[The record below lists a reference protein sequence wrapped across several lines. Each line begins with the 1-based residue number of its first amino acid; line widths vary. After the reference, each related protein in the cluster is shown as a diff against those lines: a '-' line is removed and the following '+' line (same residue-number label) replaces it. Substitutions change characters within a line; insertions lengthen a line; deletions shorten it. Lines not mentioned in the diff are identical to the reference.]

1 MCGIAGYIAPEV
13 LKNEAMGAS
22 LVHRGPNAYSHFVDE
37 YNGQQVYMCHTRLS
51 IIDLSDRGVQPMR
64 STDGNIVLTFNG
76 EVYNFL
82 ELKEKYLKGQPFTST
97 SDTEVVLKLY
107 ELRGIDFLNMLNGD
121 FAITIYDKTRQKF
134 FLIRDRLGV
143 KPLYFYWKNEHLVFG
158 SEIKALLASGIKP
171 VLNEDAV
178 QRYFVY
184 KYSPEQETLFKDIN
198 RVHPGTYLEYD
209 LDSRTLSE
217 KTYWKLP
224 DNTSQIS
231 YADAQE
237 QLKHLMEDATKIRL
251 IADVPIGSF
260 LSGGLDSTIIASYLR
275 DREDI
280 VHFCASKNAEDLR
293 KEGST
298 SDYHYARQL
307 ADTWGLNLKEI
318 QIGSGEL
325 NHEQLDRVL
334 HFGDDL
340 IADGSQIPSYLIT
353 KEAAKEITV
362 ILSGMGADE
371 LFYGYA
377 GHQLALLAQ
386 YFNKLPEGFRKP
398 ILRQFENL
406 NTGSGRFKPYKRY
419 LYKFGK
425 NFKYKHLQYGV
436 YSVVGDFEN
445 SMSIFRSQGADATSV
460 LEKYFKPNSDPFR
473 AQTQFEI
480 NNFLVKNLHYV
491 DRMSMGNSVENRVP
505 FLDHRLVEFAAG
517 LPREYKLGGN
527 LLTKK
532 ILKDTYGPQLP
543 SYIIKRRKAG
553 FGMPLRSIFSDTRK
567 IDALLDEGFFQ
578 DFEGFSIED
587 IKRVKDEHLHGIGD
601 NSSIIFALISFQSW
615 YKKYIG

>member
-1 MCGIAGYIAPEV
+1 MCGIAGYIATDV
-13 LKNEAMGAS
+13 LNGDAMSAS
-22 LVHRGPNAYSHFVDE
+22 LVHRGPNAHSHFAAQ
-37 YNGQQVYMCHTRLS
+37 NQGRQVYMCHTRLS
-51 IIDLSDRGVQPMR
+51 IIDLSERGVQPMH
-64 STDGNIVLTFNG
+64 SDDGNIVLTFNG
-76 EVYNFL
+76 EIYNFL
-82 ELKEKYLKGQPFTST
+82 ELKEKYLKGRSFNST

-107 ELRGIDFLNMLNGD
+107 ELKGIEFLGLLNGD
-121 FAITIYDKTRQKF
+121 FAISIFDKRVQKF
-134 FLIRDRLGV
+134 FVIRDRLGV
-143 KPLYFYWKNEHLVFG
+143 KPLYFYWKGGKLVYG
-158 SEIKALLASGIKP
+158 SEVKALLASGIP
-171 VLNEDAV
+171 ASLNQDAV
-178 QRYFVY
+178 QRFFVY
-184 KYSPEQETLFKDIN
+184 KYSPEQETLFKDID
-198 RVHPGTYLEYD
+198 RVHPGSYLVYD
-209 LDSRTLSE
+209 FANHSLE
-217 KTYWKLP
+217 AKTYWTLP
-224 DNTSQIS
+224 DQQVDTS
-231 YADAQE
+231 YPEAQE
-237 QLKHLMEDATKIRL
+237 QLEHLMEDATKIRL
-251 IADVPIGSF
+251 ISDVPVGSF
-260 LSGGLDSTIIASYLR
+260 LSGGLDSTIIAYYLR
-275 DREDI
+275 DRKDI
-280 VHFCASKNAEDLR
+280 RHFCASKNAEDLK
-293 KEGST
+293 KEGSS

-318 QIGSGEL
+318 KIGSEEL
-325 NHEQLDRVL
+325 NPQQLDTVL

-386 YFNKLPEGFRKP
+386 YFNKIPGALRKP
-398 ILRQFENL
+398 ILKQFENL

-445 SMSIFRSQGADATSV
+445 SMSVFRSTGADATAI
-460 LEKYFKPNSDPFR
+460 LDKYFKPEGDPFR
-473 AQTQFEI
+473 SQTQFEV

-505 FLDHRLVEFAAG
+505 FLDHRLVEFAVG

-532 ILKDTYGPQLP
+532 ILKDTYGPKIP

-553 FGMPLRSIFSDTRK
+553 FGMPLRSIFSDEKK
-567 IDALLDEGFFQ
+567 IDKLLDWSFFEN
-578 DFEGFSIED
+578 FEGFSMAD
-587 IKRVKDEHLHGIGD
+587 INRIKDEHLRGIGD
-601 NSSIIFALISFQSW
+601 NSSIIFALISFQAW
-615 YKKYIG
+615 YKKYMG

>member
-1 MCGIAGYIAPEV
+1 M
-13 LKNEAMGAS
+13 KAS
-22 LVHRGPNAYSHFVDE
+22 LVHRGPDAHSHFAAE
-37 YNGQQVYMCHTRLS
+37 SNGQQVYMCHTRLS
-51 IIDLSDRGVQPMR
+51 IIDLSDRGVQPMH
-64 STDGNIVLTFNG
+64 SEDGNIVLTFNG

-82 ELKEKYLKGQPFTST
+82 ELKERYLKGRSFASS

-107 ELRGIDFLNMLNGD
+107 ELKGIEFLELLNGD
-121 FAITIYDKTRQKF
+121 FAISIFDKRLQKF
-134 FLIRDRLGV
+134 FVIRDRLGV
-143 KPLYFYWKNEHLVFG
+143 KPLYFYWKAGKLVYG

-171 VLNEDAV
+171 QLNEEAV
-178 QRYFVY
+178 QRFFVY

-198 RVHPGTYLEYD
+198 RVQPGNYLEYD
-209 LDSRTLSE
+209 LPSQQLE
-217 KTYWKLP
+217 AKTYWTLP
-224 DNTSQIS
+224 NTPLNLPYTQ
-231 YADAQE
+231 AQE
-237 QLKHLMEDATKIRL
+237 QLEHLMEDATRIRL
-251 IADVPIGSF
+251 ISDVPVGSF

-275 DREDI
+275 DRKDI
-280 VHFCASKNAEDLR
+280 LHFCASKNAEDLQN
-293 KEGST
+293 EGSS

-318 QIGSGEL
+318 QIGSEEL
-325 NHEQLDRVL
+325 NHKQLDTVL
-334 HFGDDL
+334 HFADDL

-386 YFNKLPEGFRKP
+386 YFNKIPGVLRRP
-398 ILRQFENL
+398 ILKQFENL

-445 SMSIFRSQGADATSV
+445 SMSVFRSKGADATAI
-460 LEKYFKPNSDPFR
+460 LEKYFSPNSDPFR
-473 AQTQFEI
+473 SQTQFEV

-517 LPREYKLGGN
+517 LPRKYKLGGS

-532 ILKDTYGPQLP
+532 ILKDTYGPKLP

-553 FGMPLRSIFSDTRK
+553 FGMPLRSIFSDGRK
-567 IDALLDEGFFQ
+567 VDQLLDRDFFQ
-578 DFEGFSIED
+578 DFEGFSLPD
-587 IKRVKDEHLHGIGD
+587 IDRIKEEHLRGIGD
-601 NSSIIFALISFQSW
+601 NSSIIFALISFQAW

>member
-13 LKNEAMGAS
+13 LNGNAMKAS
-22 LVHRGPNAYSHFVDE
+22 LVHRGPDADSHFE
-37 YNGQQVYMCHTRLS
+37 AESHGKRVYMCHTRLS
-51 IIDLSDRGVQPMR
+51 IIDLSDRGTQPMH
-64 STDGNIVLTFNG
+64 SNDKNITLTFNG
-76 EVYNFL
+76 EIYNFL
-82 ELKEKYLKGQPFTST
+82 ELKERYLKDQSFISS

-107 ELRGIDFLNMLNGD
+107 ELKGIEFLDLLNGD
-121 FAITIYDKTRQKF
+121 FAISIFDRRLQKF
-134 FLIRDRLGV
+134 FIIRDRLGV
-143 KPLYFYWKNEHLVFG
+143 KPLYFYWKGGKLVYG
-158 SEIKALLASGIKP
+158 SEIKALLASGVSPI
-171 VLNEDAV
+171 LNEYAV
-178 QRYFVY
+178 QRFFVY

-198 RVHPGTYLEYD
+198 RVPPGAYLEYD
-209 LDSRTLSE
+209 FTSQQLTTQ
-217 KTYWKLP
+217 TYWSLP
-224 DNTSQIS
+224 NTPLDLP
-231 YADAQE
+231 YDEAKE
-237 QLKHLMEDATKIRL
+237 QLEQLMEDATRIRL
-251 IADVPIGSF
+251 IADVPVGSF

-275 DREDI
+275 DRKDI
-280 VHFCASKNAEDLR
+280 LHFCASKNAEDLK
-293 KEGST
+293 KEGSS
-298 SDYHYARQL
+298 SDYYYARQL
-307 ADTWGLNLKEI
+307 ADSWGLNLKEI
-318 QIGSGEL
+318 QIGSEEL
-325 NHEQLDRVL
+325 NPKQLDTVL

-386 YFNKLPEGFRKP
+386 YFNKIPGALRRP
-398 ILRQFENL
+398 ILKQFENL

-445 SMSIFRSQGADATSV
+445 SMSVFRSKGADATSI
-460 LEKYFKPNSDPFR
+460 LDKYFKPNGDPFR
-473 AQTQFEI
+473 SQTEFEV

-517 LPREYKLGGN
+517 LPRKYKLGSN

-532 ILKDTYGPQLP
+532 ILKDTYGPKLP
-543 SYIIKRRKAG
+543 PYIIKRRKAG
-553 FGMPLRSIFSDTRK
+553 FGMPLRSIFSDGK
-567 IDALLDEGFFQ
+567 KVDELLDKSFFQ
-578 DFEGFSIED
+578 NFEGFSMPDIER
-587 IKRVKDEHLHGIGD
+587 IRDEHLRGIGD
-601 NSSIIFALISFQSW
+601 NSSIIFALVSFQAW
-615 YKKYIG
+615 YKKYMA